1 MGCKCLKDKMEYEI
15 DNQRIDDLSKSEII
29 FISIIT
35 FISQYNSL

>member
-29 FISIIT
+29 FIPILT